1 MKKVGK
7 VILMIFGGLFILIAG
22 LVVTGILM
30 GDSET
35 AAPNNSINSSESDST
50 TSEDEETSNEPTQK
64 ELDDKLRN
72 EAVELDFVA
81 VNNGEYTSSDLIKA
95 SGIASVVV
103 STNAGDEF
111 MLTTEES
118 EDGYGIYEV
127 VIMRTG
133 VDLKEDDEVTVYGT
147 LDTDSDSIPRIIA
160 TIVE

>member
-22 LVVTGILM
+22 LVVIGILM

-133 VDLKEDDEVTVYGT
+133 VDLEEDDEVTVYGT